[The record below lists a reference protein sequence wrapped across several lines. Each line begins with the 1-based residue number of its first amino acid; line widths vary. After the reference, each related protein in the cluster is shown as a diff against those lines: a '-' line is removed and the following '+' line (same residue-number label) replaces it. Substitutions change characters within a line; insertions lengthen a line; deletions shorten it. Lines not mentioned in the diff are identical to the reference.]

1 MFHRRLLIA
10 AATVGS
16 LGLAT
21 QLPARADTFNLRI
34 GSAFPSAP
42 TVYVNEAEKYF
53 VPEVVRR
60 VKEKTG
66 HTITFTEAYG
76 GSVAKANET
85 LAAVET
91 GLLDIGL
98 YCVCFELSRMSL
110 NNFPYWV
117 PFGPESAEAVIR
129 ATRKVYDEHPALT
142 APMKRHNQVLLG
154 LAGFDNYHIGSTFNW
169 EKLSDLKGRKIGA
182 AGPNLPWLQGS
193 GAVGVST
200 TLPEAYNALKS
211 GIFEGFIMFPSA
223 YNGYKFYEP
232 APYYKQ
238 ISLGAVGVMVMTMN
252 NRSLARLPQDVQKI
266 IAEVGRDYEI
276 RVGKALDQSNAAGLE
291 RLKTAGAQVS
301 QISPAARKEWAE
313 GLKDWPAKAAK
324 DLDRR
329 GMPGMAVL
337 KSYIAALKGEG
348 WVPPVD
354 YQLQ

>member
-1 MFHRRLLIA
+1 MLHRRLFTAVA
-10 AATVGS
+10 AAGMMLMGIHSDVQ
-16 LGLAT
+16 AE
-21 QLPARADTFNLRI
+21 TFNLRI
-34 GSAFPSAP
+34 GSAFASAP

-85 LAAVET
+85 LAAVEN

-110 NNFPYWV
+110 NNFPFWV
-117 PFGPESAEAVIR
+117 PFGPESAEVAIR
-129 ATRKVYDEHPALT
+129 AARKVYDEHPALT

-154 LAGFDNYHIGSTFNW
+154 LAGFDNYHIGSTFSW

-232 APYYKQ
+232 APHYKQ
-238 ISLGAVGVMVMTMN
+238 ISLGAVGVMVMTIN
-252 NRSLARLPQDVQKI
+252 SRSLARLPQDVQKI
-266 IAEVGRDYEI
+266 IAEVGRDYEV

-291 RLKTAGAQVS
+291 RLKAAGAQVS
-301 QISPAARKEWAE
+301 QIAPAARREWAE

-324 DLDRR
+324 DIDRR
-329 GMPGMAVL
+329 GMPGLAVL
-337 KSYIAALKGEG
+337 KSYVAALKAEG
-348 WVPPVD
+348 WVPPVE
-354 YQLQ
+354 YPLQ